1 MYRLLPFAFLL
12 AFASIFGIAWVVV
25 SFDPDKAPFYIFA
38 LFVLLVFIAC
48 FCLLGLILYFIRT
61 RFYKRYSG
69 NWYFKTSFKMA
80 FFIALFVTIAVILAI
95 LQLITTF
102 NVILTIIV
110 VSLLAIYTYI
120 GRRIRR

>member
-1 MYRLLPFAFLL
+1 MHRLLPPTLL
-12 AFASIFGIAWVVV
+12 AAFASLFGIAWIVV

-38 LFVLLVFIAC
+38 LFVILVFIAC

-61 RFYKRYSG
+61 RFYERYSS
-69 NWYFKTSFKMA
+69 NWYLKTSFKMA
-80 FFIALFVTIAVILAI
+80 FFIALFVAITVILAL